1 MDEADRRGSRR
12 TGSGADIIARRSDT
26 GSNDVSD
33 AVSDDVSDAVS
44 DDVSDDAASDD
55 PSADDSVAVNN
66 LRAAIKESRPRTLL
80 ARLRPVS
87 AASAAVF
94 RFPTG
99 CRRSNRTAGS
109 FRRA

>member
-33 AVSDDVSDAVS
+33 AGSNDVSDAG
-44 DDVSDDAASDD
+44 SDDAASDD
-55 PSADDSVAVNN
+55 PSADDSVAVNT

>member
-26 GSNDVSD
+26 GSN
-33 AVSDDVSDAVS
+33 DVSDAVS

>member
-12 TGSGADIIARRSDT
+12 TGSGGGIVARRSDT
-26 GSNDVSD
+26 CSNDVSD
-33 AVSDDVSDAVS
+33 A
-44 DDVSDDAASDD
+44 ASDD
-55 PSADDSVAVNN
+55 PAADDSVAVNI

-99 CRRSNRTAGS
+99 CRRSNRTAGN

>member
-12 TGSGADIIARRSDT
+12 TGSGADIARRSDT

-44 DDVSDDAASDD
+44 DDPASDD
-55 PSADDSVAVNN
+55 PAADDSVADDVATNI

-94 RFPTG
+94 HFPTG
-99 CRRSNRTAGS
+99 CRRSNPTAGS

>member
-1 MDEADRRGSRR
+1 MDEADSRSSRR
-12 TGSGADIIARRSDT
+12 TGSGTDIARRSDT

-33 AVSDDVSDAVS
+33 A
-44 DDVSDDAASDD
+44 ASDD
-55 PSADDSVAVNN
+55 PAADDSVAVNN

>member
-12 TGSGADIIARRSDT
+12 TGSGADTIARRSDT
-26 GSNDVSD
+26 GSN
-33 AVSDDVSDAVS
+33 
-44 DDVSDDAASDD
+44 AASDD
-55 PSADDSVAVNN
+55 PSADDHVAVYT

>member
-1 MDEADRRGSRR
+1 MDEADRRGRRR
-12 TGSGADIIARRSDT
+12 TGSGADIARRSDP

-33 AVSDDVSDAVS
+33 AVSNDGSDAVS
-44 DDVSDDAASDD
+44 DAASDAAASD
-55 PSADDSVAVNN
+55 RRSFLSWG

-80 ARLRPVS
+80 ARLRPMS

-109 FRRA
+109 IRRA

>member
-12 TGSGADIIARRSDT
+12 TGSGGGIIARRSDT
-26 GSNDVSD
+26 SSNDVSD
-33 AVSDDVSDAVS
+33 AAP
-44 DDVSDDAASDD
+44 DD
-55 PSADDSVAVNN
+55 PAADDSVAVNTHAG
-66 LRAAIKESRPRTLL
+66 LSAGIKESRPRTLL

-87 AASAAVF
+87 AVSAAVF